1 MINRRLLEAAFNDLS
16 RSGYHVKP
24 WGLRSPIGPVKIP
37 AEVEL
42 LVQPDTRHEDLVR
55 VGQLMRATLVRGE

>member
-1 MINRRLLEAAFNDLS
+1 MINRRLLEAALRDLS

-24 WGLRSPIGPVKIP
+24 WGLRSPIGLVKIQ
-37 AEVEL
+37 AE
-42 LVQPDTRHEDLVR
+42 LVQPDTRHEDLVL